1 MKQVKLLLLALCLTL
16 LSPANM
22 RGAEVQGYQ
31 VDFEKEITTSAHD
44 FKVASNW
51 GHIVHK
57 YVDDYGLEYWM
68 SYSYSK
74 GKGVNGSNALLASEQ
89 RAGDNW
95 DYEDTHDLL
104 VTPKVSG
111 EIKIKVKANHSSK
124 GYIEFYKLNETATQY
139 SGDPIASYKA
149 STDAINITDYTEV
162 SCTVDDMQRIGIRA
176 SYVYL
181 DDFWAETADIEPEKS
196 IRILTAEP
204 SQTSGAIY
212 WDQQP
217 DKSVLVKF
225 TNVTVENNG
234 EVDLTRGESK
244 FSISVIN
251 GNTKAPLGAP
261 VYVPQNLKVGDTSE
275 PFEVSVSIPDADISS
290 LWPQSY
296 SSAKI
301 YLMENLQG
309 SIVQRANSYYNAYES
324 KFCFQTAESTSSSS
338 ISDPI
343 DFGMVTDAVSKEFKI
358 KNDGAAPLQIVSV
371 SLPDGYTSTFPAG
384 TFEVGAHGQLDV
396 TLTMTADP
404 GLHNGDLQIVYKDNS
419 GNNATYT
426 LPLKGHVI
434 GATTWYTKFQEDGS
448 SSIAYPLG
456 SVAESGIRD
465 NYKYSNGIYDRYL
478 YSYTSADYAEADN
491 KFITPLL
498 HAQAGDVMTFD
509 VARESSNSKYNLK
522 VYVSTDRVN
531 WGEPQTTIGYDDLTD
546 TAFETRSISFA
557 EEGDYYIG
565 FAVYGMKLDN
575 IVGLQKVDVAHDIY
589 FAEIKQDEEIQS
601 GKEFS
606 PSVDVIAPL
615 AATAADYTVKYYI
628 NGDVAATIDSKNMDA
643 NAKTKKTFYTGK
655 ISKSVETTS
664 VFPTYYEF
672 AFTDG
677 TVFKSPAKDL
687 KITNDP
693 WFVFLKAGTT
703 VNYDHQATN
712 YNSAIDFGTG
722 NKVGLSQNFEILNW
736 GTAPLTVKS
745 ITVPEGFSV
754 NVAEATIAAKERQ
767 TVDVTFSAETA
778 GTYAGQLTVV
788 YVDANGEDATFTLDV
803 KGTLLDPNKW
813 YAPFNSATNPST
825 SEWPAGS
832 LHGSNLSITKD
843 SGFATAAMYSNS
855 TSSDMFITP
864 LLRAE
869 AGESFSFNA
878 RIYNWTSATLEV
890 YAAKTRDDL
899 ENADA
904 RINFGKWSGENID
917 EEHLLTT
924 ENRTITLT
932 FEEAGDY
939 YLGFLLSN
947 RTRVDDISGLSV
959 VPVVHDAVISA
970 SEVPADGMQ
979 NTDATASITL
989 QNIGLNTEAEAS
1001 YTVATYV
1008 NGVKSYEIEG
1018 SELPTVTSLNDAG
1031 VKMEVPFR
1039 SPKAGTFPVYLE
1051 VNFGDGYELTTEP
1064 VDVTFAEET
1073 LSAEVVVGTANGT
1086 ISDCP
1091 LYLNYNKSES
1101 VCLYTPTELG
1111 LNNGDKIKSIVLR
1124 GYGKDALTSDL
1135 VIAYEW
1141 TDDKTQARPTESVYD
1156 ISGMTEC
1163 LNESGHEWN
1172 TTGTS
1177 SNLVDLITIEFSEPI
1192 VYETGKSLR
1201 LVMKSTSSSYKNYY
1215 FEKSTTTGQSYSQWK
1230 DNPTALNGDWR
1241 AKNSPVLHLTL
1252 AVEPRAFAP
1261 TVVDGEGNAVAGATV
1276 ALISNDGDNV
1286 QYEGTTGED
1295 GKCSINVIQSGR
1307 TYDVEVK
1314 SEAGEAYLDGV
1325 SVEEASFVGDIVLLP
1340 VVNIT
1345 DESVHTEGKDA
1356 AVVYLNTVFEPG
1368 FNAVALPFA
1377 LDATEVAELFGEDC
1391 TVMEFA
1397 SETRTGNEV
1406 KAHFETVKTGMEAGK
1421 PYLVYLTGSTAPAM
1435 YKNKAVATQL
1445 QTVAKTELSFVP
1457 ATEATALGAGMYL
1470 LTEDNYEHTS
1480 VNRANA
1486 IETVKPYRAYMRV
1499 SDPNVT
1505 AVSFD
1510 NSDDIQTGIEDIEA
1524 DAFGEDDVI
1533 YNLQGIRVTNP
1544 VKGNIYIVN
1553 GKAVVIK

>member
-1 MKQVKLLLLALCLTL
+1 
-16 LSPANM
+16 M
-22 RGAEVQGYQ
+22 RGAEVSGYQ

-57 YVDDYGLEYWM
+57 YVDDYGWEYWM

-74 GKGVNGSNALLASEQ
+74 GKGVNGSNALLAYEQ

-95 DYEDTHDLL
+95 DYEYTHDLL

-111 EIKIKVKANHSSK
+111 EIKIKVKAYNSSK
-124 GYIEFYKLNETATQY
+124 GYIEFYKLNETETQD
-139 SGDPIASYKA
+139 SGAAIASYKA
-149 STDAINITDYTEV
+149 STGDINTTDYTEV
-162 SCTVDDMQRIGIRA
+162 SCTVEDMQRIGIRA

-338 ISDPI
+338 ITDPI
-343 DFGMVTDAVSKEFKI
+343 DFGMVTDAVTKEFKI
-358 KNDGAAPLQIVSV
+358 TNDGAAPLQIVSV
-371 SLPDGYTSTFPAG
+371 SLPDGYTSTFPVG

-396 TLTMTADP
+396 TLTLTADP

-419 GNNATYT
+419 GNDATYT

-478 YSYTSADYAEADN
+478 YSYTNADYAEADN

-509 VARESSNSKYNLK
+509 VARESSDSKYNLK
-522 VYVSTDRVN
+522 VYISTDRVN
-531 WGEPQTTIGYDDLTD
+531 WGEPQTTIGYDDLTG
-546 TAFETRSISFA
+546 TAFETCSISFA

-615 AATAADYTVKYYI
+615 AATATDYTVKYYI
-628 NGDVAATIDSKNMDA
+628 NGEVAATIDSKNMDA

-722 NKVGLSQNFEILNW
+722 NKVGLTQNFEILNW

-754 NVAEATIAAKERQ
+754 NVAEATVAAKERQ

-788 YVDANGEDATFTLDV
+788 YVDANGEDATFALEV

-843 SGFATAAMYSNS
+843 YGFATAAMYSTS
-855 TSSDMFITP
+855 TPSDMFITP

-878 RIYNWTSATLEV
+878 RIYNWPSATLEV

-904 RINFGKWSGENID
+904 RINFGKWSGENVD

-932 FEEAGDY
+932 LEEAGDY
-939 YLGFLLSN
+939 YIGFLLSN
-947 RTRVDDISGLSV
+947 RTRVDDISGLTL

-970 SEVPADGMQ
+970 SEVPTDGMQ

-1018 SELPTVTSLNDAG
+1018 SELPTVTSLSDAG
-1031 VKMEVPFR
+1031 VKMEVAFR

-1051 VNFGDGYELTTEP
+1051 VNFGDDYVLTTEP
-1064 VDVTFAEET
+1064 VDVTFAEEV
-1073 LSAEVVVGTANGT
+1073 LSREVVVGTPSGT
-1086 ISDCP
+1086 NYNTP
-1091 LYLNYNKSES
+1091 LHLNYNNSES
-1101 VCLYTPTELG
+1101 VTLYTQTDLG
-1111 LNNGDKIKSIVLR
+1111 LAGGEKINSIVIR
-1124 GYGKDALTSDL
+1124 GYGPGALTTAL
-1135 VIAYEW
+1135 VAAYEW
-1141 TDDKTQARPTESVYD
+1141 TDDQTQEKPTGNLYD
-1156 ISGMTEC
+1156 SSNMTEC
-1163 LNESGHEWN
+1163 LNEPTHEWN
-1172 TTGTS
+1172 LNGS
-1177 SNLVDLITIEFSEPI
+1177 SDNLADQITIVFDEPL
-1192 VYETGKSLR
+1192 VYEAGKSLR
-1201 LVMKSTSSSYKNYY
+1201 LFFKSSASAYKNYA
-1215 FEKSTTTGQSYSQWK
+1215 FEKSAITGRSFKQNNDYSLSGNWSAQ
-1230 DNPTALNGDWR
+1230 
-1241 AKNSPVLHLTL
+1241 NSPVLHLML

-1276 ALISNDGDNV
+1276 TLISNDGDNV

-1435 YKNKAVATQL
+1435 YKNKAVATEL

-1480 VNRANA
+1480 VARANA

-1510 NSDDIQTGIEDIEA
+1510 SSDDIQTGIEDIEA

-1533 YNLQGIRVTNP
+1533 YNLKGIRVTNP

-1553 GKAVVIK
+1553 GRTVVIK

>member
-1 MKQVKLLLLALCLTL
+1 
-16 LSPANM
+16 M

-51 GHIVHK
+51 KHIVHK
-57 YVDDYGLEYWM
+57 YNDGYSDHYM
-68 SYSYSK
+68 NYSYK
-74 GKGVNGSNALLASEQ
+74 PTDGVNGTGALLASEQ

-95 DYEDTHDLL
+95 DYEYTHDLL

-124 GYIEFYKLNETATQY
+124 GYIEFYKLNETETQD
-139 SGDPIASYKA
+139 SGAAIASYKA
-149 STDAINITDYTEV
+149 STGDINTTDYTEV

-234 EVDLTRGESK
+234 EVDLTQGENN
-244 FSISVIN
+244 FSISLIN
-251 GNTKAPLGAP
+251 GNTNASLGKP
-261 VYVPQNLKVGDTSE
+261 VNVPQNLKVGDTSE
-275 PFEVSVSIPDADISS
+275 PFEVSVSIPAEEVTG
-290 LWPQSY
+290 LWSY
-296 SSAKI
+296 SGASAKI
-301 YLMENLQG
+301 YLKENLQG
-309 SIVQRANSYYNAYES
+309 SIVQRAYSYYNAYES

-338 ISDPI
+338 IKDPI
-343 DFGMVTDAVSKEFKI
+343 DFGMVTDAVTKEFKI
-358 KNDGAAPLQIVSV
+358 TNDGAAPLQIVSATV
-371 SLPDGYTSTFPAG
+371 PAG
-384 TFEVGAHGQLDV
+384 FTTTLPAGASEVAAHGKLDL
-396 TLTMTADP
+396 TITMTTDLGA
-404 GLHNGDLQIVYKDNS
+404 HNGDLEIVYIDKS
-419 GNNATYT
+419 GANETYKVA
-426 LPLKGHVI
+426 LKGHI
-434 GATTWYTKFQEDGS
+434 LGANTWFTKFQEDGI

-465 NYKYSNGIYDRYL
+465 SYNYSNGVYDRYL
-478 YSYTSADYAEADN
+478 YSYTNNNFQDADN

-498 HAQAGDVMTFD
+498 HAQAGDEMTFD
-509 VARESSNSKYNLK
+509 VARESSDSKYNLK

-531 WGEPQTTIGYDDLTD
+531 WGEPLATIGYDDLTG
-546 TAFETRSISFA
+546 TAFVNRSISFA
-557 EEGDYYIG
+557 EEGDYYVG

-589 FAEIKQDEEIQS
+589 FAEVKQPETVKS
-601 GKEFS
+601 GESFS

-628 NGDVAATIDSKNMDA
+628 NGEVAATIDSKNMDA
-643 NAKTKKTFYTGK
+643 SAKSKKTFYAG
-655 ISKSVETTS
+655 SLNQAVEATS

-677 TVFKSPAKDL
+677 TVLKSPVKDL
-687 KITNDP
+687 KVTNDP

-703 VNYDHQATN
+703 VNFDHQATN

-722 NKVGLSQNFEILNW
+722 NTVGLSQNFEILNW

-754 NVAEATIAAKERQ
+754 NVAEATVAAKERQ

-813 YAPFNSATNPST
+813 YAPFNSASNPST
-825 SEWPAGS
+825 GEWPVGS

-843 SGFATAAMYSNS
+843 YGFATAAMYSNS

-904 RINFGKWSGENID
+904 RINFGKWSGENVD

-924 ENRTITLT
+924 ESRTITLT
-932 FEEAGDY
+932 LEEAGEY

-979 NTDATASITL
+979 NTDAIASVTL

-1018 SELPTVTSLNDAG
+1018 TELPTVTSLSDAG

-1051 VNFGDGYELTTEP
+1051 VNFGDGYVLTTEP
-1064 VDVTFAEET
+1064 VDVTFAEEV

-1111 LNNGDKIKSIVLR
+1111 LSNGDKIKSIVLR

-1141 TDDKTQARPTESVYD
+1141 TDDKTQAKPTESVYD

-1201 LVMKSTSSSYKNYY
+1201 LVIKSASSSYKNYY

-1230 DNPTALNGDWR
+1230 DNPTALNGDWK

-1252 AVEPRAFAP
+1252 AVEARTFAP

-1276 ALISNDGDNV
+1276 TLISNDGDNV

-1307 TYDVEVK
+1307 TYNVEVK

-1325 SVEEASFVGDIVLLP
+1325 SVGEASFEGDIVLLP

-1435 YKNKAVATQL
+1435 YKNKAVATEL
-1445 QTVAKTELSFVP
+1445 QTVAKTNLSFVP

-1505 AVSFD
+1505 TVSFD

-1553 GKAVVIK
+1553 GKTVVIK

>member
-51 GHIVHK
+51 KHIVHK
-57 YVDDYGLEYWM
+57 YNDGYSDHYM
-68 SYSYSK
+68 NYSYK
-74 GKGVNGSNALLASEQ
+74 PTDGVNGTGALLASEQ

-95 DYEDTHDLL
+95 DYEYTHDLL

-124 GYIEFYKLNETATQY
+124 GYIEFYKLNETETQD
-139 SGDPIASYKA
+139 SGAAIASYKA
-149 STDAINITDYTEV
+149 STGDINTTDYTEV

-234 EVDLTRGESK
+234 EVDLTQGEK
-244 FSISVIN
+244 NFSISLIN
-251 GNTKAPLGAP
+251 GNTNASLGKP
-261 VYVPQNLKVGDTSE
+261 VNVPQNLKIGTTSE
-275 PFEVSVSIPDADISS
+275 PFDVSISIPAEEVTG
-290 LWPQSY
+290 LWSY
-296 SSAKI
+296 SGASAKI
-301 YLMENLQG
+301 YLKENLQG
-309 SIVQRANSYYNAYES
+309 SIVQRAYSYYNAYES
-324 KFCFQTAESTSSSS
+324 KFCFQTSESTSSSS
-338 ISDPI
+338 IQNPI
-343 DFGMVTDAVSKEFKI
+343 DFGMVNEATTQEFKI
-358 KNDGAAPLQIVSV
+358 KNDGAAPLEIVSV
-371 SLPDGYTSTFPAG
+371 SLPTGYTSTLAADAQTVPAHSQIDF
-384 TFEVGAHGQLDV
+384 TIS
-396 TLTMTADP
+396 MTADL
-404 GLHNGDLQIVYKDNS
+404 GAHNGDLVIVYKDND
-419 GNNATYT
+419 GTDKEYKIALNGYILGEN
-426 LPLKGHVI
+426 
-434 GATTWYTKFQEDGS
+434 TWYTKFQDGGKL
-448 SSIAYPLG
+448 AYPLG
-456 SVAESGIRD
+456 SIAEGGIR
-465 NYKYSNGIYDRYL
+465 SNSRYVNGSYDYYL
-478 YSYTSADYAEADN
+478 YSYTNTDYQDANN

-498 HAQAGDVMTFD
+498 HAEAGDVLTFD
-509 VARESSNSKYNLK
+509 VARDANGSNYNLK

-531 WGEPQTTIGYDDLTD
+531 WGEPLATIGYDDLTG
-546 TAFETRSISFA
+546 TAFVTRSIEIA
-557 EEGDYYIG
+557 QKGDYYVG

-575 IVGLQKVDVAHDIY
+575 IIGLQKVDVAHDIY
-589 FAEIKQDEEIQS
+589 FTKITQDEATQS
-601 GKEFS
+601 GKNFNS
-606 PSVDVIAPL
+606 SATIIAPIGL
-615 AATAADYTVKYYI
+615 TSADYTVKYYI
-628 NGDVAATIDSKNMDA
+628 NGEAVKEISSKTVTADA
-643 NAKTKKTFYTGK
+643 KKTNDFSTGTLTPTADK
-655 ISKSVETTS
+655 TT
-664 VFPTYYEF
+664 VYETYYEF

-677 TVFKSPAKDL
+677 TVIKSPVKEL
-687 KITNDP
+687 KVTNEP
-693 WFVFLKAGTT
+693 WFVFIKAGTT
-703 VNYDHQATN
+703 VNFDHQATN
-712 YNSAIDFGTG
+712 YNSKIDFGTV
-722 NKVGLSQNFEILNW
+722 NTTGLVQNFEILNW

-754 NVAEATIAAKERQ
+754 NIAEATVQGKERQ
-767 TVDVTFSAETA
+767 TVDVTFSAETP
-778 GTYAGQLTVV
+778 GNYSGKLTVV
-788 YVDANGEDATFTLDV
+788 YVDANGEDATFSLDV
-803 KGTLLDPNKW
+803 SGTMLDPAKW
-813 YAPFNSATNPST
+813 YAPFESGTTST
-825 SEWPAGS
+825 TSMWPVGS
-832 LHGSNLSITKD
+832 LYQSGLSLSQNSGTYALYGSSMKAEN
-843 SGFATAAMYSNS
+843 A
-855 TSSDMFITP
+855 MFITP
-864 LLRAE
+864 LLHAE
-869 AGESFSFNA
+869 AGETVSFKA
-878 RIYNWTSATLEV
+878 CIYNLSWKEGIVEV
-890 YAAKTRDDL
+890 YAAKTRADL
-899 ENADA
+899 ENAEN
-904 RINFGKWSGENID
+904 RIELGKWSGENVD
-917 EEHLLTT
+917 DEHLLNDDFSNI
-924 ENRTITLT
+924 EITIA
-932 FEEAGDY
+932 EAGDY
-939 YLGFLLSN
+939 YLGFVLYN
-947 RTRVDDISGLSV
+947 RAYVDDIYGLEL
-959 VPVVHDAVISA
+959 VPVVHDVVISA
-970 SEVPADGMQ
+970 SEVSPTGMQ
-979 NTDATASITL
+979 NKDAAASITL
-989 QNIGLNTEAEAS
+989 LNIGINPEAAAS
-1001 YTVATYV
+1001 YTVAAYV
-1008 NGVKSYEIEG
+1008 NGVKSDEFVG
-1018 SELPTVTSLNDAG
+1018 TELPTVNSLNATG
-1031 VKMEVPFR
+1031 VKSELSFR

-1051 VNFGDGYELTTEP
+1051 VNFGDGYVLTTEP
-1064 VDVTFAEET
+1064 VDVTFEEET
-1073 LSAEVVVGTANGT
+1073 ISADVTVGTPNGFESG
-1086 ISDCP
+1086 IG
-1091 LYLNYNKSES
+1091 LNLTYHNSES
-1101 VCLYTPTELG
+1101 VTLYTPAELG
-1111 LNNGDKIKSIVLR
+1111 LGGGEKIRSIVIR
-1124 GYGKDALTSDL
+1124 GYGSVEWKTALK
-1135 VIAYEW
+1135 VAYEW
-1141 TDDKTQARPTESVYD
+1141 TDDQTQSSPNVTEYD
-1156 ISGMTEC
+1156 ASGMTEC
-1163 LNESGHEWN
+1163 LNIPEYAWP
-1172 TTGTS
+1172 TTGS
-1177 SNLVDLITIEFSEPI
+1177 AAEPVDMITVTFDEPI
-1192 VYETGKSLR
+1192 TYESGKSLR
-1201 LVMKSTSSSYKNYY
+1201 LLIKSTSTGWKSGFN
-1215 FEKSTTTGQSYSQWK
+1215 FEKSKTTGHSYLHYK
-1230 DNPTALNGDWR
+1230 DGALANDWSS
-1241 AKNSPVLHLTL
+1241 KNSPVLHISL
-1252 AVEPRAFAP
+1252 AVEPRTYAP

-1276 ALISNDGDNV
+1276 TLISNDGDNV

-1325 SVEEASFVGDIVLLP
+1325 SVEEASFEGDIVLLP

-1457 ATEATALGAGMYL
+1457 ATEPTALGAGMYL

-1553 GKAVVIK
+1553 GKTVVIK

>member
-22 RGAEVQGYQ
+22 RGAEVQGYP

-57 YVDDYGLEYWM
+57 YVDGYGWEYWM

-74 GKGVNGSNALLASEQ
+74 GKGVNGSNALLAFEQ
-89 RAGDNW
+89 KAGDYN
-95 DYEDTHDLL
+95 DYEYTHDLL
-104 VTPKVSG
+104 VTPIVSG
-111 EIKIKVKANHSSK
+111 DIKIKCKAYNSN
-124 GYIEFYKLNETATQY
+124 GYIEFYTLNETGTKDDVQLARFAV
-139 SGDPIASYKA
+139 SSSD
-149 STDAINITDYTEV
+149 INTSDYTEV
-162 SCTVDDMQRIGIRA
+162 SINVADAQRIGIRA

-234 EVDLTRGESK
+234 EVDLTKGEFK

-251 GNTKAPLGAP
+251 GNTKAPLGTP

-275 PFEVSVSIPDADISS
+275 PFEVSVSIRDADISS

-338 ISDPI
+338 ITDPI

-396 TLTMTADP
+396 TLTMTTDP
-404 GLHNGDLQIVYKDNS
+404 GLHNGDLQIVYKDNR
-419 GNNATYT
+419 GNDATYT

-478 YSYTSADYAEADN
+478 YSYTNEDYAEADN

-509 VARESSNSKYNLK
+509 VARESSESKYNLK

-531 WGEPQTTIGYDDLTD
+531 WGEPLATIGYDDLTG
-546 TAFETRSISFA
+546 TAFENRSISFA
-557 EEGDYYIG
+557 EEGDYYVG

-589 FAEIKQDEEIQS
+589 FAEVKQPETVKS
-601 GKEFS
+601 GESFS

-628 NGDVAATIDSKNMDA
+628 NGEVAATIDSKNMDA
-643 NAKTKKTFYTGK
+643 SAKSKKTFYAG
-655 ISKSVETTS
+655 SLNQAVEATS

-677 TVFKSPAKDL
+677 TVLTSPVKDL
-687 KITNDP
+687 KVTNDP

-722 NKVGLSQNFEILNW
+722 NTVGLSQNFEILNW

-754 NVAEATIAAKERQ
+754 NIAETTVAAKQRQ
-767 TVDVTFSAETA
+767 IVDVTFSAETA

-788 YVDANGEDATFTLDV
+788 YVDANGEDATFALEV

-843 SGFATAAMYSNS
+843 YGFATAAMYSNS

-904 RINFGKWSGENID
+904 RINFGKWSGENVD

-1064 VDVTFAEET
+1064 VDVTFAEEV
-1073 LSAEVVVGTANGT
+1073 LSSEVVVGTPSGT
-1086 ISDCP
+1086 NYNTP
-1091 LYLNYNKSES
+1091 LHLNYNNSES
-1101 VCLYTPTELG
+1101 VTLYTQTDLG
-1111 LNNGDKIKSIVLR
+1111 LAGGEKINSIVIR
-1124 GYGKDALTSDL
+1124 GYGPAALTTAF
-1135 VIAYEW
+1135 VAAYEW
-1141 TDDKTQARPTESVYD
+1141 TDDQTQEKPTGNLYD
-1156 ISGMTEC
+1156 SSNMTEC
-1163 LNESGHEWN
+1163 LNEPTHEWN
-1172 TTGTS
+1172 LNGS
-1177 SNLVDLITIEFSEPI
+1177 SDNLADQITIVFDEPL
-1192 VYETGKSLR
+1192 VYESGKSLR
-1201 LVMKSTSSSYKNYY
+1201 LFFKSSATAYKNYA
-1215 FEKSTTTGQSYSQWK
+1215 FEKSDITGRSFKQNSDY
-1230 DNPTALNGDWR
+1230 ALSGNWS
-1241 AKNSPVLHLTL
+1241 AQNSPVLHLTL

-1276 ALISNDGDNV
+1276 TLISNDGDNV

-1553 GKAVVIK
+1553 GRTVVIK

>member
-1 MKQVKLLLLALCLTL
+1 MKQVKLLLLALGAAL
-16 LSPANM
+16 LSPTGM
-22 RGAEVQGYQ
+22 RGAEVAGYQ

-51 GHIVHK
+51 KHIVHK
-57 YVDDYGLEYWM
+57 YVDEYGWEYWM
-68 SYSYSK
+68 SYNYSK
-74 GKGVNGSNALLASEQ
+74 GSGVNGSNALLAYKQE
-89 RAGDNW
+89 AGEYG
-95 DYEDTHDLL
+95 DYEETHDLL

-111 EIKIKVKANHSSK
+111 EIKIKVKAYNSS
-124 GYIEFYKLNETATQY
+124 GYIEFYKLNETETQDN
-139 SGDPIASYKA
+139 GAAIASYKA
-149 STDAINITDYTEV
+149 STGAINTTDYTEV

-181 DDFWAETADIEPEKS
+181 DDFWAETADYEPEKS
-196 IRILTAEP
+196 IQILTANP
-204 SQTSGAIY
+204 SDRSGTLY
-212 WDQQP
+212 WDQQA
-217 DKSVLVKF
+217 DKSVKVEF
-225 TNVTVENNG
+225 TDVTVKNNG
-234 EVDLTRGESK
+234 EVDLTQGESK
-244 FSISVIN
+244 FSVSIIN
-251 GNTKAPLGAP
+251 GNNKAPLGAP
-261 VYVPQNLKVGDTSE
+261 VYVPQNLAVGETSA
-275 PFEVSVSIPDADISS
+275 PFDVVVYIPESQISS
-290 LWPQSY
+290 LWSNPNA
-296 SSAKI
+296 SAKI

-309 SIVQRANSYYNAYES
+309 SIVERAQSQYRAYES
-324 KFCFQTAESTSSSS
+324 KFCFQTAESILSSS
-338 ISDPI
+338 ITDPI
-343 DFGMVTDAVSKEFKI
+343 DFGMVTDAVTKEFKI
-358 KNDGAAPLQIVSV
+358 TNDGAAPLQIVSATV
-371 SLPDGYTSTFPAG
+371 PAG
-384 TFEVGAHGQLDV
+384 FTTTLPAGASEVAAHDKLDL
-396 TLTMTADP
+396 TITMTADL
-404 GLHNGDLQIVYKDNS
+404 GAHNGELEIVYIDNS
-419 GNNATYT
+419 GANKTYKVS
-426 LPLKGHVI
+426 LKGHI
-434 GATTWYTKFQEDGS
+434 LGANTWFTKFQEDGS

-465 NYKYSNGIYDRYL
+465 GYKNSNGVYDRYL
-478 YSYTSADYAEADN
+478 YSYTNSDYQDADN

-509 VARESSNSKYNLK
+509 VARESSESKYNLK

-531 WGEPQTTIGYDDLTD
+531 WGKPQTTIGYDDLTG
-546 TAFETRSISFA
+546 TAFENRSISFA
-557 EEGDYYIG
+557 EEGDYYVG

-589 FAEIKQDEEIQS
+589 FAEVKQPETVKS
-601 GKEFS
+601 GESFS

-628 NGDVAATIDSKNMDA
+628 NREVAATIDSKNMDA

-677 TVFKSPAKDL
+677 TAFKSPAKDL

-703 VNYDHQATN
+703 VNYDNQATN

-722 NKVGLSQNFEILNW
+722 NTVGLTQNFEILNW

-745 ITVPEGFSV
+745 ITVPKGFSV

-843 SGFATAAMYSNS
+843 YGFETAAMYSIS

-904 RINFGKWSGENID
+904 RINFGKWSGENVD

-1051 VNFGDGYELTTEP
+1051 VNFGDGYVLTTEP
-1064 VDVTFAEET
+1064 VYVTFAEEV
-1073 LSAEVVVGTANGT
+1073 LSSEVVVGTPSGT
-1086 ISDCP
+1086 NYNTP
-1091 LYLNYNKSES
+1091 LHLNYYNSES
-1101 VCLYTPTELG
+1101 VTLYTQTDLG
-1111 LNNGDKIKSIVLR
+1111 LAGGEKINSIVIR
-1124 GYGKDALTSDL
+1124 GYGPAALTTAL
-1135 VIAYEW
+1135 VAAYEW
-1141 TDDKTQARPTESVYD
+1141 TDDQTQEKPTGNLYD
-1156 ISGMTEC
+1156 SSNMTEC
-1163 LNESGHEWN
+1163 LNEPTHEWN
-1172 TTGTS
+1172 LNGS
-1177 SNLVDLITIEFSEPI
+1177 SDNLADQITIVFDEPL
-1192 VYETGKSLR
+1192 VYESGKSLR
-1201 LVMKSTSSSYKNYY
+1201 LFFKSSATAYKNYA
-1215 FEKSTTTGQSYSQWK
+1215 FEKSDITGRSFKQNSDY
-1230 DNPTALNGDWR
+1230 ALSGNWS
-1241 AKNSPVLHLTL
+1241 AQNSPVLHLTL

-1276 ALISNDGDNV
+1276 TLISNDGDNV

-1377 LDATEVAELFGEDC
+1377 LDANEVAELFGEDC

-1435 YKNKAVATQL
+1435 YKNKAVATEL

-1480 VNRANA
+1480 VARANA

-1510 NSDDIQTGIEDIEA
+1510 SSDDIQTGIEDIEA

-1553 GKAVVIK
+1553 GRTVVIK

>member
-1 MKQVKLLLLALCLTL
+1 M
-16 LSPANM
+16 SPTGM
-22 RGAEVQGYQ
+22 RGAEVSGYQ

-51 GHIVHK
+51 KHIVHK
-57 YVDDYGLEYWM
+57 YVDEYEWEYWM

-74 GKGVNGSNALLASEQ
+74 GSGVNGSNALLAYEQ
-89 RAGDNW
+89 KAGEYG
-95 DYEDTHDLL
+95 DYEETHDLL

-111 EIKIKVKANHSSK
+111 EIKIKVKAYNSS
-124 GYIEFYKLNETATQY
+124 GYIEFYKLNETETQDN
-139 SGDPIASYKA
+139 GAAIASYKA
-149 STDAINITDYTEV
+149 STGAINTTDYTEV

-176 SYVYL
+176 SHVYL
-181 DDFWAETADIEPEKS
+181 DDFWAETADYEPEKS
-196 IRILTAEP
+196 IKILTAEP

-217 DKSVLVKF
+217 DKTVLVKF
-225 TNVTVENNG
+225 TGVTVENNG
-234 EVDLTRGESK
+234 EADLTQGESK
-244 FSISVIN
+244 FSVSIIN

-261 VYVPQNLKVGDTSE
+261 VYVPQNLAIGEVSA
-275 PFEVSVSIPDADISS
+275 PFEVSVSIPEENIKS
-290 LWPQSY
+290 LWSY
-296 SSAKI
+296 SSASAKI

-309 SIVQRANSYYNAYES
+309 SIVQRASSYYNAYES
-324 KFCFQTAESTSSSS
+324 KFCFQTSESISSSS
-338 ISDPI
+338 ITDPI
-343 DFGMVTDAVSKEFKI
+343 DFGMVTDAVTKEFKI
-358 KNDGAAPLQIVSV
+358 TNDGAAPLQIVSV
-371 SLPDGYTSTFPAG
+371 TVPAG
-384 TFEVGAHGQLDV
+384 FTTTLPAGASEVAAHDKLDL
-396 TLTMTADP
+396 TITMTADL
-404 GLHNGDLQIVYKDNS
+404 GAHNGDLEIVYIDNS
-419 GNNATYT
+419 GANKTYKVS
-426 LPLKGHVI
+426 LKGHI
-434 GATTWYTKFQEDGS
+434 LGENTWFTKFQEDGI

-456 SVAESGIRD
+456 SVAESGIQD
-465 NYKYSNGIYDRYL
+465 GYDYVNGVSDRYL
-478 YSYTSADYAEADN
+478 HSYTWNDYQNANN
-491 KFITPLL
+491 KFITPKL
-498 HAQAGDVMTFD
+498 HAQAGEVMTFD
-509 VARESSNSKYNLK
+509 VARKADGSKYNLK

-531 WGEPQTTIGYDDLTD
+531 WGEPLATIGYDDLTG
-546 TAFETRSISFA
+546 TAFVNRSIKFT
-557 EEGDYYIG
+557 EEGDYYVG

-575 IVGLQKVDVAHDIY
+575 IIGLQKVDVAHDIY
-589 FAEIKQDEEIQS
+589 FAEVKQPETVKS
-601 GKEFS
+601 GESFSPS

-615 AATAADYTVKYYI
+615 AAAAADYTVKYYI
-628 NGDVAATIDSKNMDA
+628 NGEVAATIGSKDMDA
-643 NAKTKKTFYTGK
+643 SAKTKKTFYAGSLSQT
-655 ISKSVETTS
+655 VEATS

-677 TVFKSPAKDL
+677 TVLRSPVKDL

-693 WFVFLKAGTT
+693 WFVFITAGTT
-703 VNYDHQATN
+703 VNYDNQATN

-722 NKVGLSQNFEILNW
+722 NTVGLVKNFEILNW

-754 NVAEATIAAKERQ
+754 NVAEATVAAKERQ

-788 YVDANGEDATFTLDV
+788 YVDANGEDATFALEV

-832 LHGSNLSITKD
+832 LHQSNLSITKD
-843 SGFATAAMYSNS
+843 SDFATAAMYGNGGASE
-855 TSSDMFITP
+855 TDRAKAMFITP

-878 RIYNWTSATLEV
+878 RTLSTSWPEGVVEV
-890 YAAKTRDDL
+890 YAAKTREDL
-899 ENADA
+899 ANADV
-904 RINFGKWSGENID
+904 RINFGKWSGKD
-917 EEHLLTT
+917 VDDEHLLTP
-924 ENRTITLT
+924 EFRTITLSLD
-932 FEEAGDY
+932 EAGDY
-939 YLGFLLSN
+939 YLGFLLYS
-947 RTRVDDISGLSV
+947 RTRVDDISGLTLVS
-959 VPVVHDAVISA
+959 VVHDAVISA

-1008 NGVKSYEIEG
+1008 NGEKSYEIEG
-1018 SELPTVTSLNDAG
+1018 SELPTVTSLSDAG

-1051 VNFGDGYELTTEP
+1051 VNFGDDYVLTTEP
-1064 VDVTFAEET
+1064 VDVTFAEEV

-1124 GYGKDALTSDL
+1124 GYGKESLTSDL

-1141 TDDKTQARPTESVYD
+1141 TDDKTQAKPTESVYD

-1261 TVVDGEGNAVAGATV
+1261 TVVDGDGNAVAGATV
-1276 ALISNDGDNV
+1276 TLISNEGDNV

-1325 SVEEASFVGDIVLLP
+1325 SVEEASFEGDIVLLP

-1377 LDATEVAELFGEDC
+1377 LDADEVAELFGEDC

-1397 SETRTGNEV
+1397 SENRTGNEV
-1406 KAHFETVKTGMEAGK
+1406 KAHFETVKTGMDAGK
-1421 PYLVYLTGSTAPAM
+1421 PYLVYINGSTAPAM
-1435 YKNKAVATQL
+1435 YKNKAVATEL
-1445 QTVAKTELSFVP
+1445 QTVAKTNLSFVP

-1480 VNRANA
+1480 VARANA

-1524 DAFGEDDVI
+1524 DTFGEDDEI